1 MMTRKNRDVSLKHF
15 LIALINIALKTLLL
29 ITAVSMM
36 GIPTTSFITIIG
48 AAGLAIGM
56 ALQGTLQNFAG
67 GVIIL
72 LLRPFKVGDFIEQG
86 NYYGTVQEIR
96 IFNTILTTVDNTDV
110 IIPNTELATKTLINY
125 TRTDFRR
132 LNVRVGI
139 AYGESIEKAKNIM
152 LKLANEKQYTLHAPE
167 AYDPYVCVT
176 ELGSSSVNLELRLW
190 VKNNDW
196 GYARSELNQ
205 AVYEKFQ
212 EEHVEIPFNQLQ
224 VHINN
229 NKE

>member
-1 MMTRKNRDVSLKHF
+1 
-15 LIALINIALKTLLL
+15 
-29 ITAVSMM
+29 M

-139 AYGESIEKAKNIM
+139 AYGESIERAKDIM
-152 LKLANEKQYTLHAPE
+152 LKLANEKNYTLHAPE

-229 NKE
+229 NNKE